1 MATAHPSGTGL
12 DARVVVVGGGIAA
25 LACVSAL
32 RSGGHTGPLTI
43 IDPDGMP
50 YDRPPLSKEY
60 LSGAM
65 DAAGLLLQQPDWYA
79 QEHVSVRHASARD
92 LILRPER
99 LAVALD
105 DGKAVEGD
113 VVVLATGGTAAVPP
127 LPGVH
132 DPGVHVLRTRADADR
147 LRAALVPDARLLV
160 VGAGL
165 IGAEAA
171 ATALALGCAVTVV
184 DPVDPPLAAAV
195 GEELAAWLHAEHDRH
210 GATARTDTVT
220 ALATG
225 DSGLRATFASG
236 VVAEFDAVL
245 LAVGMRPATA
255 LAEAAGLDVARGIL
269 VDDAQRTSDRRV
281 LAIGDCAERAG
292 QGHTEHWEA
301 AQVSGRRAATT
312 ILGAD
317 ATAEASSSW
326 WWSDRHGRH
335 VEAVG
340 EPTTPGA
347 ISAVRGGPEPPI
359 AHFVIV
365 PEGDRQRLIGAVA
378 IDDPIAIRVARRL
391 IDRGHL
397 VDADEL
403 TDPSTNLR
411 TLLRR

>member
-1 MATAHPSGTGL
+1 MSTTHPAGAGPG
-12 DARVVVVGGGIAA
+12 ARVVVVGGGIAA

-43 IDPDGMP
+43 IDPEGWP

-60 LSGAM
+60 LSGAL
-65 DAAGLLLQQPDWYA
+65 DADGLLLQRPDWYA
-79 QEHVSVRHASARD
+79 QEQVSVRSALARG
-92 LILRPER
+92 LVLQPER

-105 DGKAVEGD
+105 DGEEVEGD

-127 LPGVH
+127 LPGVQ
-132 DPGVHVLRTRADADR
+132 DPRVHVLRTRADADR
-147 LRAALVPDARLLV
+147 LRAALVPAARLLV

-165 IGAEAA
+165 IGAEVA
-171 ATALALGCAVTVV
+171 ATALALGCSVTVV
-184 DPVDPPLAAAV
+184 DPTDPPLAAAV
-195 GEELAAWLHAEHDRH
+195 GEQLAAWLHAEHDRH
-210 GATARTDTVT
+210 GATAHTDTVT
-220 ALATG
+220 ELTPG

-236 VVAEFDAVL
+236 VEAEYDAVL

-269 VDDAQRTSDRRV
+269 VDDGQRTSDPRV

-292 QGHTEHWEA
+292 HGHTEHWEA

-317 ATAEASSSW
+317 ATTEASSSW
-326 WWSDRHGRH
+326 WWSDRYGRH

-340 EPTTPGA
+340 KPTTPGA
-347 ISAVRGGPEPPI
+347 TSAVRGGPEPPI
-359 AHFVIV
+359 AHFVLV
-365 PEGDRQRLIGAVA
+365 AEADGQRLIGAVA